1 MPCIGQMNGNEISLK
16 TRNVFLA
23 HLSWK
28 PKWAFLIVRRPS
40 VGIHVCSNDGP
51 HSFPRWENHEI
62 AKLHWLNLKTFFSKT
77 TRAISTKRGTKHHWV
92 VGIQIFQMKGHI
104 LFQGEIILKNSKI
117 NWRNGKIFFSR
128 STGPISTKLDTKH
141 PLVLGIHI
149 SSNEETHPFPW
160 EIITK
165 KRKYTDEI

>member
-1 MPCIGQMNGNEISLK
+1 MPCIGQMNGKWDFFKDKKCLFGSPELK
-16 TRNVFLA
+16 A
-23 HLSWK
+23 
-28 PKWAFLIVRRPS
+28 KWAFLIVRRPS

-51 HSFPRWENHEI
+51 HSFPRGENHEI
-62 AKLHWLNLKTFFSKT
+62 AKLYWLNLKIFFSKT

-92 VGIQIFQMKGHI
+92 VGIQIFQMKGHTV
-104 LFQGEIILKNSKI
+104 FQGEIIKKNSKI
-117 NWRNGKIFFSR
+117 NWLNEKIFFSR

-141 PLVLGIHI
+141 PLVMGIHI
-149 SSNEETHPFPW
+149 SSNEGTHPFPG